1 MQLVF
6 GSASSASARSVRSNQ
21 FSQMDRRDFLGKA
34 VMAGVALAAA
44 PAALNAAPFSAPQG
58 RPEIPMKIIKD
69 ETRDGVRY
77 VTATPSSKVC
87 SKQID
92 VEIDVKTRTICAAKF
107 TRGCDGN
114 AKGLCMLLKGMK
126 VDEVVKRLDG
136 VNCAGRGTSCPDQMA
151 QVLKSLKW

>member
-1 MQLVF
+1 
-6 GSASSASARSVRSNQ
+6 
-21 FSQMDRRDFLGKA
+21 MDRRDFLCKA
-34 VMAGVALAAA
+34 AIAGIGITAA
-44 PAALNAAPFSAPQG
+44 PLALKAAVPSTAPQG
-58 RPEIPMKIIKD
+58 RPEVPMKIIKD

-92 VEIDVKTRTICAAKF
+92 VEIDVKSRTIRAAKF

-126 VDEVVKRLDG
+126 VDDVIKRLDG
-136 VNCAGRGTSCPDQMA
+136 VDCAGRGTSCPDQMA
-151 QVLKSLKW
+151 QVLKALKW

>member
-1 MQLVF
+1 
-6 GSASSASARSVRSNQ
+6 
-21 FSQMDRRDFLGKA
+21 MDRRDFLGKA
-34 VMAGVALAAA
+34 VVAGVGLAAA
-44 PAALNAAPFSAPQG
+44 PLALKAASPSMAPQG
-58 RPEIPMKIIKD
+58 RPEVPMKVIKD
-69 ETRDGVRY
+69 ETKDGVRY

-92 VEIDVKTRTICAAKF
+92 VEIDVKTRTIRAAKF

-126 VDEVVKRLDG
+126 VDEVIKRLAG
-136 VNCAGRGTSCPDQMA
+136 VDCAGRGTSCPDQMA